1 MPLITSAGAIPTSVS
16 DLNAA
21 LLATA
26 LQLSPG
32 LTSNLPGSLIEDL
45 SSTATGALVVQDQ
58 AAVDLINSIGPTQA
72 NEVIL
77 YQLGAQN
84 GIPRGIG
91 SNTSVFVVF
100 SGTPGFVVNAGT
112 IVGDGTHQYVTQE
125 AAIISP
131 PGPIGQSAQTF
142 CIASES
148 GSWAVPIGTVT
159 EVVTS
164 IPPAY
169 QVTCTNTATGIPQT
183 DPQTLPEYQAQVIQA
198 QQAVAT
204 GTPPTVKTAL
214 QLVNGVQ
221 ARLVA
226 FRQTGG
232 GWQVI
237 VGGGDP
243 YQVANAI
250 FQSMFNILDLVGAAT
265 LGTTEVIAINDFP
278 DTYEITFVVPNQQIV
293 ELIITW
299 NTEATANFVSPAV
312 VVSLVNPAMVNYIN
326 SIVVG
331 QPISEL
337 SLQDVFITA
346 VAGSIPESVISKLQF
361 VVKIDGSIV
370 APPTGGV
377 LIFGDPESYFFAVST
392 GIAINQ
398 G

>member
-21 LLATA
+21 LLANA
-26 LQLSPG
+26 VALSPG

-45 SSTATGALVVQDQ
+45 SSTATGALVIQDQ
-58 AAVDLINSIGPTQA
+58 AAVDLINSISSLSA
-72 NEVIL
+72 NEFIL
-77 YQLGAQN
+77 IELGAQN

-100 SGTPGFVVNAGT
+100 SGTPGFVVNKGT
-112 IVGDGTHQYVTQE
+112 VVSDGIHQYVTQE
-125 AAIISP
+125 SAIISP

-142 CIASES
+142 CIAVDP
-148 GSWAVPIGTVT
+148 GTWAVPANTVD

-169 QVTCTNTATGIPQT
+169 VVNCNNTATGTPQS
-183 DPQTLPEYQAQVIQA
+183 DPQTLPEYQAQVIQS
-198 QQAVAT
+198 QQAVGT
-204 GTPPTVKTAL
+204 GTPTSVKTAL
-214 QLVNGVQ
+214 QLVSGVQ
-221 ARLVA
+221 ARLIA
-226 FRQTGG
+226 FRQTDG

-250 FQSMFNILDLVGAAT
+250 FQSMFNIIDLVGAST
-265 LGTTEVIAINDFP
+265 LGTTETIAINDFP
-278 DTYEITFVVPNQQIV
+278 DTYEITFVVPNQQSV
-293 ELIITW
+293 ELIVTW

-312 VVSLVNPAMVNYIN
+312 VVSLVNPALVNYVN
-326 SIVVG
+326 SIFVG
-331 QPISEL
+331 QPMSEL
-337 SLQDVFITA
+337 ALQDTFIKA
-346 VAGSIPESVISKLQF
+346 VAGSIPEGTISKLQF
-361 VVKIDGSIV
+361 VVKIDGTIV